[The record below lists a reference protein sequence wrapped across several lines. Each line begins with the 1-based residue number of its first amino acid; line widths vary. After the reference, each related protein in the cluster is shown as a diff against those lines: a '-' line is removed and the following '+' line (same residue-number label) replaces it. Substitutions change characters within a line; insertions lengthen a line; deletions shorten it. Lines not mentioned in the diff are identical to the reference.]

1 MEVLMGRSAHY
12 REQADRCMRLAGSC
26 IDPTT
31 RERLL
36 MLAAENAS
44 MAEGLARGERQQAQ
58 SAETCATQQQS

>member
-1 MEVLMGRSAHY
+1 MGRSAHY

-44 MAEGLARGERQQAQ
+44 MAEGLARSERQQSQ
-58 SAETCATQQQS
+58 SGEASPLRQQS

>member
-1 MEVLMGRSAHY
+1 
-12 REQADRCMRLAGSC
+12 MRLAGSC

-58 SAETCATQQQS
+58 SGETSPTQQQS